1 MRAKNRKEAP
11 MNRIIAVAA
20 AALAACAGPRVAA
33 APDLSQAEGVVKFG
47 RLSDD
52 RVSID
57 LAVRR
62 LEEPEKLS
70 PPGHAYVA
78 WVRRGPDHPAQNVG
92 ALNVDEQLNGELRTA
107 TDLRR
112 FELFVTAEAASD
124 VDKPAGPP
132 LLWTSH
138 D

>member
-1 MRAKNRKEAP
+1 MD
-11 MNRIIAVAA
+11 RILVVAAA
-20 AALAACAGPRVAA
+20 AALAACAGPRVAV
-33 APDLSQAEGVVKFG
+33 APDLESAQSVVKFG
-47 RLSDD
+47 HLSDD

-62 LEEPEKLS
+62 MEEPSRLS

-78 WVRRGPDHPAQNVG
+78 WVRRDPDAPAQNVG
-92 ALNVDEQLNGELRTA
+92 TLAMDEQLNGELRTA

>member
-1 MRAKNRKEAP
+1 MIRSPILVAGAC
-11 MNRIIAVAA
+11 AV
-20 AALAACAGPRVAA
+20 LAGCAGPRVAA
-33 APDLSQAEGVVKFG
+33 APDLSQAQGVVRFG
-47 RLSDD
+47 RLSDE

-57 LAVRR
+57 LTVRR
-62 LEEPEKLS
+62 LEEPSKLN

-78 WVRRGPDHPAQNVG
+78 WVRPDRDSPPQNVG
-92 ALNVDEQLNGELRTA
+92 ALAMDEQLNGELRTA
-107 TDLRR
+107 TDLKR

-124 VDKPAGPP
+124 VEKPAGPP

>member
-1 MRAKNRKEAP
+1 MHRTL
-11 MNRIIAVAA
+11 AVSAAA

-33 APDLSQAEGVVKFG
+33 APDLAHAEAVVKFG
-47 RLSDD
+47 RLSDE

-62 LEEPEKLS
+62 LEEPSKLS

-78 WVRRGPDHPAQNVG
+78 WVRRAPEYPPQNVG
-92 ALNVDEQLNGELRTA
+92 ALSVDEQLNGQLRTA

-112 FELFVTAEAASD
+112 FEFFVTAEAASD

-138 D
+138 DL

>member
-1 MRAKNRKEAP
+1 MIRDTLFAAG
-11 MNRIIAVAA
+11 AVAV
-20 AALAACAGPRVAA
+20 LAGCAGPRVAA
-33 APDLSQAEGVVKFG
+33 APDLSQAQGVVRFG
-47 RLSDD
+47 RLSDE
-52 RVSID
+52 RTSID

-62 LEEPEKLS
+62 LEEPSKLS

-78 WVRRGPDHPAQNVG
+78 WVRRDPDAPPQNVG
-92 ALNVDEQLNGELRTA
+92 TLAMDDQLNGELRTA

-124 VDKPAGPP
+124 VDAPAGPP

>member
-1 MRAKNRKEAP
+1 MS
-11 MNRIIAVAA
+11 RILVLAAV
-20 AALAACAGPRVAA
+20 ALAACAGPRVASS
-33 APDLSQAEGVVKFG
+33 PDLAQARTSVRFG

-62 LEEPEKLS
+62 LEEPSKLF

-78 WVRRGPDHPAQNVG
+78 WVRRGPDSPAQNVG
-92 ALNVDEQLNGELRTA
+92 ALEIDDQLNGLLRTA